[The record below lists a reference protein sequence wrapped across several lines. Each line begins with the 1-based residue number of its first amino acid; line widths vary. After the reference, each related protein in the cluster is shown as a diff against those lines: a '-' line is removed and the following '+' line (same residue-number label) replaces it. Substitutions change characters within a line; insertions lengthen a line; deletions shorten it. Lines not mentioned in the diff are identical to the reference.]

1 MKKILSAIMIASMA
15 SAGATAAEN
24 KDFNYHVD
32 RFADIEVLRYE
43 VPEYNRLT
51 LQQKKM
57 LYYLSQAAQMGR
69 DIIWDQNGKYNLQIR
84 QLLEKIYT
92 KYNGDRN
99 SKDFKAFEKYLKQVW
114 FGNGIHHHYSTDKFR
129 PEFSK
134 EFFEEQVSG
143 LHDCCLPLNPGQTRA
158 QLLAELEPVIF
169 DPTVMAKRVNQDG
182 TQDVV
187 ATSANNLYG
196 EGVTQAE
203 VEEFYNK
210 MKNPDDPTPVSYG
223 LNARVVK
230 EDGKI
235 KEQKYSLTGLYG
247 PAIAEI
253 IYWLDMAK
261 NVAENDAQ
269 KAYITKLID
278 YYVTGDLR
286 LFDEYSILWAEDT
299 KSDIDFVNGFIESYG
314 DPLGMTGSWES
325 YVNFRNGKSS
335 ARTETISSNAQW
347 FEDHSPVDP
356 RFRKPNVKGVSAK
369 VITAAMLAGD
379 AFPSTAIGINL
390 PNSNWIRAQH
400 GSKSVTLENIT
411 EAYEM
416 ASHGNGF
423 NEEFVIDKPTSQLM
437 DDYLYITDMLHTDL
451 HECLGH
457 ASGRLMPGVDQD
469 ALKENGSA
477 LEEARAD
484 LFALYYLAD
493 PKLLELGILDNP
505 EAYKAEYYKYMLNG
519 LMTQLNRIELGN
531 DVEEAHMR
539 NRQLIAQWV
548 LENGRKKGKGGKDVV
563 ELVKKNGKTYVRIND
578 YPKMR
583 QLLGNLLAEVQRIK
597 SEGDYKAGNDLIQK
611 YAVKIDPKL
620 HKEVLKRFSGLDIPP
635 YRGFI
640 NPVYTPVMDEKGE
653 ISDITISYPEN
664 YTEQMLRL
672 SRDYSPLTKKAKK
685 SCSK

>member
-539 NRQLIAQWV
+539 NRQLIAKWV

-583 QLLGNLLAEVQRIK
+583 ELLGNLLAEVQRIK

-640 NPVYTPVMDEKGE
+640 NPVYTPVMDEKGV
-653 ISDITISYPEN
+653 ITDITISYPEN